1 MIKYT
6 FFFQSLQTSSS
17 SLIKHH
23 IHFWLGKETST
34 DEMGTAAIKAVELDE
49 MLDGSPVQHREVQG
63 HESSLFESYF
73 KNGIKYLPGGVSS
86 GFNTVDEEE
95 STKRL
100 YVVKGQ
106 RLPKVEEVE
115 IALTSLNKC
124 DSFILDLGK
133 GDDIL
138 VFSPQGASSFE
149 RYKAIQVA
157 SGIRDE
163 DHAGNASVEVI
174 DSDQYERFFTA
185 LDIGSTFDDI
195 PDLERNESDE
205 YDRDSSSVGV
215 LYKVIDSSTDHLEE
229 VALSPNIDQEMLD
242 SNVSN

>member
-1 MIKYT
+1 
-6 FFFQSLQTSSS
+6 
-17 SLIKHH
+17 
-23 IHFWLGKETST
+23 
-34 DEMGTAAIKAVELDE
+34 MGTAAIKAVELDE

-100 YVVKGQ
+100 FVVKGQ

-157 SGIRDE
+157 SGIRNE

-195 PDLERNESDE
+195 PDLERN
-205 YDRDSSSVGV
+205 
-215 LYKVIDSSTDHLEE
+215 
-229 VALSPNIDQEMLD
+229 
-242 SNVSN
+242 